1 MVCCWRLW
9 IVSFGVFLF
18 VSARRNVENLSGEG
32 ERGAEQEDDK
42 EHGAEQEDDKEHE
55 QDHINPS
62 RRNGRTAPKGIPRA
76 ERLSDNDGEDGDD

>member
-1 MVCCWRLW
+1 MVWCWRLW
-9 IVSFGVFLF
+9 IVSFGVFRF

-32 ERGAEQEDDK
+32 ER
-42 EHGAEQEDDKEHE
+42 GAEQEDDKEHE

-76 ERLSDNDGEDGDD
+76 ERLSDNDGEDEDE